1 MTETFTPRDA
11 QQLRDVIVWAAADAV
26 PLELLAGG
34 SRRDIGHAVEAR
46 HAVDLSALAGI
57 VSYEPEE
64 LVLVARPGTTMAEI
78 DAALAARQQMLAFEP
93 PDLGPLFGRPPGGGT
108 LGGAIATGFAGPR
121 RIKAGAVRDHLLGF
135 AAISGRGEAFKAGS
149 KVVKNVTGY
158 DLPKIFCGAFGT
170 LGAMT
175 EVTLKALPAPPKSRS
190 VLIFGLDM
198 AAATRAMAE
207 ALNSPFEVS
216 GAALLPA
223 AAAAR
228 SSVDLVRQSGASVTA
243 LRIEGTPASVA
254 ARCAGLRALLAGRGP
269 DAELHTMRTRR
280 LWSELRDVASLLPD
294 PDKAL
299 WRLSIPPAAAPCVSA
314 ALDGERLFDWGGGLI
329 WLAVPATG
337 DADAARVRAAVAG
350 AGGHATLLRA
360 PAALRRAVPVFQPQ
374 PPPLARL
381 SARVKAGFDPAHVLN
396 RGRMLPG
403 I

>member
-1 MTETFTPRDA
+1 
-11 QQLRDVIVWAAADAV
+11 
-26 PLELLAGG
+26 
-34 SRRDIGHAVEAR
+34 
-46 HAVDLSALAGI
+46 
-57 VSYEPEE
+57 
-64 LVLVARPGTTMAEI
+64 MAEI

-93 PDLGPLFGRPPGGGT
+93 PDFGPLLGRPSGGGT
-108 LGGAIATGFAGPR
+108 LGGAIATGFSGPR

-175 EVTLKALPAPPKSRS
+175 EVTLKALPAPPKARS
-190 VLIFGLDM
+190 VLVFGLDV
-198 AAATRAMAE
+198 AAATRAMAD

-223 AAAAR
+223 PVAAR
-228 SSVDLVRQSGASVTA
+228 SAVDLVRQSGGSVTA

-280 LWSELRDVASLLPD
+280 LWNELRDVAALLPD
-294 PDKAL
+294 PDTAL
-299 WRLSIPPAAAPCVSA
+299 WRLSIPPAAAPIVSA
-314 ALDGERLFDWGGGLI
+314 ALVGERLYDWGGGLI

-337 DADAARVRAAVAG
+337 DADAARVRTAVAG

-360 PAALRRAVPVFQPQ
+360 PAALRQAVPVFQPQ
-374 PPPLARL
+374 PPHLARL